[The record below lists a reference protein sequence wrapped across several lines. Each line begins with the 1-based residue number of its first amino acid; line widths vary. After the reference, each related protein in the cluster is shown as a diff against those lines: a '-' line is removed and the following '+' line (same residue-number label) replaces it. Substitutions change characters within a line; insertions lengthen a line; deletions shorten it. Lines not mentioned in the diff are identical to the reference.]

1 VIVAAFGCGR
11 SETPIDAVP
20 ETISNHA
27 TVSVRWEESLA
38 SAVQRARNENKAV
51 LVNFYAEWCVWC
63 QRMESTTLRDGG
75 VAALLSERLVPVSL
89 DVDAEG
95 EELST
100 EYGVEALPTVLVL
113 DASGRELGRIPGY
126 LPPAGFVEAIESFL
140 PES

>member
-1 VIVAAFGCGR
+1 VIVAAVGCGR
-11 SETPIDAVP
+11 SETPIGAVP